1 MRAPIE
7 FETRSQPTTA
17 PGVRW
22 IDSNEGRSP
31 QSLHETQMGAGSPAR
46 ERTHSL
52 TVEVL
57 GRAEGRIGDV
67 QRYCELKRRKAR
79 VAVSPADSV
88 KLILQPVDPQSLAP
102 DGMSRWKGPKPIG
115 SSDQRH
121 ALLAQVKSKKP
132 KGLLSASSAGPDL
145 TPPPAASPA
154 AATTLPHP
162 PDTTVPASRR
172 PESYAHQLA
181 RRTLR

>member
-154 AATTLPHP
+154 AATPQPHP
-162 PDTTVPASRR
+162 PATAAPASRH
-172 PESYAHQLA
+172 PW
-181 RRTLR
+181 